1 MNNSVKSPPGE
12 ASNPVALDGPFTTDP
27 SGARGLIGYRSYI
40 AGDGIGACALR
51 LGPQHLNRLGVL
63 HGGLVAMLLDTAGG
77 IAVRSFSREKETPT
91 ITVSMTVNYISAAKS
106 DEIIAT
112 ARITGG
118 GRSLKFADAELRDQ
132 DGTLFATASGT
143 YKLLEK

>member
-1 MNNSVKSPPGE
+1 
-12 ASNPVALDGPFTTDP
+12 
-27 SGARGLIGYRSYI
+27 
-40 AGDGIGACALR
+40 
-51 LGPQHLNRLGVL
+51 LGVF
-63 HGGLVAMLLDTAGG
+63 HGGLVAMLLDTAAG

-91 ITVSMTVNYISAAKS
+91 VTVSMTVNYISAAKS
-106 DEIIAT
+106 DEVTAT

-132 DGTLFATASGT
+132 DGTLLATASGA